1 MKLDKC
7 LNDLKGKSFLSI
19 EDLNSEQIYSL
30 LDLSILI
37 KNKNITFDYS
47 PKVLGLIFEKS
58 STRTRVSFEVA
69 CHRLNVKAL
78 EINPLTSQ
86 ISRGEPIKDT
96 VRVLSKYVDALS
108 IRTFDQAILN
118 EYKRWGSIPIINALT
133 DLEHP
138 CQILAD
144 FLTIKE
150 EFGDFENVVISYFG
164 DVNNVANSLILCSS
178 LLGVQLNIGCPNK
191 FKPSE
196 EIIKK
201 CLSLNKNA
209 KIPKITNDPFE
220 AVNGSNVIY
229 TDVWSSM
236 GQEAEAEEKE
246 KLFREFTVS
255 RTLLKQAQDNHI
267 ILHCLP
273 AYRGKEITDDVMES
287 KSSRIFKQAE
297 NRLHIQQA
305 LLAAI
310 LS

>member
-7 LNDLKGKSFLSI
+7 LDGLKGKSFLSI
-19 EDLNSEQIYSL
+19 SDINYEQINSL
-30 LDLSILI
+30 LDLSIQI
-37 KNKNITFDYS
+37 KNNNISFDYS
-47 PKVLGLIFEKS
+47 PKILGLIFEKS

-69 CHRLNVKAL
+69 CHRLNLKAL

-96 VRVLSKYVDALS
+96 ARVLSKYVDALS
-108 IRTFDQAILN
+108 IRTFDQSILA
-118 EYKRWGSIPIINALT
+118 EYDKWGSVPIINALT

-150 EFGDFENVVISYFG
+150 EFGDLDNIVISYFG
-164 DVNNVANSLILCSS
+164 DSNNVANSLLLCSS
-178 LLGVQLNIGCPNK
+178 ILGVQLNIGCPNK

-196 EIIKK
+196 KIIKK
-201 CLSLNKNA
+201 CLSLNKKL

-220 AVNGSNVIY
+220 AAKGSHVIY

-236 GQEAEAEEKE
+236 GQEAEALEKE
-246 KLFREFTVS
+246 KLFREFTVNRS
-255 RTLLKQAQDNHI
+255 LVEQAQDDHI

-273 AYRGKEITDDVMES
+273 AYRGKEITDDVFES

-297 NRLHIQQA
+297 NRLHVQQA